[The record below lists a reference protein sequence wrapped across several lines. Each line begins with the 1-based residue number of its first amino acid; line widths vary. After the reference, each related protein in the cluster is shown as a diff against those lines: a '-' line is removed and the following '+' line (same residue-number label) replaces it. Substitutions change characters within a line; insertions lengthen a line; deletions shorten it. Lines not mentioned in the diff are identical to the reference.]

1 MILHQSLRGVNYT
14 VLQHTVHKNEGTQH
28 GFFFSFAHR
37 LFIKISNI
45 HTDVVVEAHFAPRA
59 GAMESF
65 KLAHRNVSS
74 HHVKTSIRL
83 DCSVISN
90 GRRPWQQVANR
101 ILQSCMFSFFKLA
114 VVLSI

>member
-1 MILHQSLRGVNYT
+1 MD
-14 VLQHTVHKNEGTQH
+14 
-28 GFFFSFAHR
+28 FFFFFFAYR

-45 HTDVVVEAHFAPRA
+45 HTDVVVEAHFDPRA

-74 HHVKTSIRL
+74 HDVKTSRHL

-90 GRRPWQQVANR
+90 GHRPRQQVANR
-101 ILQSCMFSFFKLA
+101 ILQSCTFSFFKFNGCVERLI
-114 VVLSI
+114 LSSE